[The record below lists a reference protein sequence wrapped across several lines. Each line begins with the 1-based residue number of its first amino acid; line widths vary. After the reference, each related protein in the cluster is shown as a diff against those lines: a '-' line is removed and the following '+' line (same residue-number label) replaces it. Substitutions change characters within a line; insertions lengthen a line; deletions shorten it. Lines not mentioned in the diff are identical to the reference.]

1 MDNSF
6 NIKGEKMEELLT
18 LASQKLG
25 KSPDELKKMLEN
37 KKINEMASKMTD
49 EQKKKFQELTND
61 PKKLSAMLSN
71 PAIKMMISKY
81 MK

>member
-37 KKINEMASKMTD
+37 KKINEMASKRTD